1 MARISLDNG
10 RNYMEADEAAPVIAE
25 RNLWDVVFH
34 YMDDDTREQVHREL
48 APCSNIEF
56 LRRYLELAPCDLV
69 IG

>member
-10 RNYMEADEAAPVIAE
+10 RSYMEADEAAPVIAE
-25 RNLWDVVFH
+25 RNLWDVVIH

-56 LRRYLELAPCDLV
+56 LRRYLEIAPCDLV